1 MSQGLCQS
9 FKLKNFLINQR
20 ISVRLT
26 TSFACML
33 QGLPEKCVQLA
44 RYFFMAGHTGSR
56 NQLRNATAMFLTAP
70 GSSWIHGIRRP
81 KSLQVD

>member
-1 MSQGLCQS
+1 
-9 FKLKNFLINQR
+9 
-20 ISVRLT
+20 
-26 TSFACML
+26 ML

-44 RYFFMAGHTGSR
+44 RYFFMAGHTGSP
-56 NQLRNATAMFLTAP
+56 NQLRKAEPGVTAMFLTAP